1 MLVTGLERFEK
12 SLLAR
17 AAELSQAVRRRKVL
31 AIEPAAEACERL
43 VLAAQREM
51 AGAGLSRD
59 SRLLRETVA
68 ALERIEDGGYG
79 TCESCEDEIGV
90 KRMEAVPWARYCI
103 HCQERVDGGSKPP
116 AGVAGVWRMAA

>member
-31 AIEPAAEACERL
+31 TIETVAEECEQV

-51 AGAGLSRD
+51 AGARLSRD
-59 SRLLRETVA
+59 SRLLHETVA
-68 ALERIEDGGYG
+68 ALERIEDGTYG
-79 TCESCEDEIGV
+79 ICEGCEDEISV
-90 KRMEAVPWARYCI
+90 KRLEAVPWARYCI
-103 HCQERVDGGSKPP
+103 HCQERVDGGSTPP
-116 AGVAGVWRMAA
+116 AGVADEWRMAA